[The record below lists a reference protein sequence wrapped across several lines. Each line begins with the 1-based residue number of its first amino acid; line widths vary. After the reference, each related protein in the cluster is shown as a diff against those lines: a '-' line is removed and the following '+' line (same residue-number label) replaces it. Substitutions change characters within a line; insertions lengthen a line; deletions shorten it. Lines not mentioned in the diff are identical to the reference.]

1 MRGPPEAGVSPFSIM
16 FPMCCGWFSGGGI
29 IPYQTMI
36 DNKDEIKGN
45 ETVSKEAEHTERIR
59 GLFASIAGGYDFLN
73 RFNSLRRDVAWR
85 RRAASEMRFFQTNKL
100 IDVATGTADIVIEAL
115 RAHPQVKAVGVDLV
129 PELMDIGRQ
138 KVEGL
143 GLSASVELMEGN
155 ALDLT
160 FQDASFDVATIAFG
174 IRNIRERLHAL
185 EEMRRVVV
193 PGGQVMVL
201 ELVFACP
208 GPLRLLH
215 GLYLN
220 HIMPAMARMFS
231 SNPDAYVY
239 LARSIME
246 FPAPEEFMAL
256 MRDAGLKDVRF
267 IPLTFGV
274 AGLFVGRRPV

>member
-1 MRGPPEAGVSPFSIM
+1 MDENS
-16 FPMCCGWFSGGGI
+16 
-29 IPYQTMI
+29 
-36 DNKDEIKGN
+36 NKKD
-45 ETVSKEAEHTERIR
+45 TALKESEHTEKIR

-73 RFNSLRRDVAWR
+73 RFNSFRRDVAWR
-85 RRAASEMRFFQTNKL
+85 RRTAREMRFFQTKKL
-100 IDVATGTADIVIEAL
+100 IDVATGTADIILESL
-115 RAHPQVKAVGVDLV
+115 REHPGIRAKGVDLV
-129 PELMDIGRQ
+129 PELMEIGRR
-138 KVEGL
+138 KVEKAGL
-143 GLSASVELMEGN
+143 AGSVELMEGN

-160 FQDASFDVATIAFG
+160 FEDASFDVATVAFG

-220 HIMPAMARMFS
+220 HIMPKVAMMFS

-256 MRDAGLKDVRF
+256 MREAGLKDVRF

-274 AGLFVGRRPV
+274 AGLFVGRRPE